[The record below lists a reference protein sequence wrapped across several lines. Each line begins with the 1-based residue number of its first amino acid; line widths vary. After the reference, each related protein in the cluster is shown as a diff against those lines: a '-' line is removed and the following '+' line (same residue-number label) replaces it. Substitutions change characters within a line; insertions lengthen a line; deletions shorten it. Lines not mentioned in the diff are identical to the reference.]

1 MKTIGI
7 NGFGRIGRN
16 FLKAVLLRDDLQVTV
31 INDLADVSTLMHLF
45 KYDSVHGIL
54 KLNFSIDNNVV
65 SFENGKK
72 IIFYNERNPELIPWG
87 KHNID
92 LVIEST
98 GLFLTRDKAN
108 LHLKGGAK
116 KVILSAPAKDSSIK
130 TIVMGINNQLITDS
144 DLILSNASCT
154 TNSAAPM
161 ISIISELCKIESA
174 YISTIHSYT
183 SDQRLHDAPHNDL
196 RRARAASHSIIPTST
211 GAAKALVKI
220 FPELEGK
227 FEGGAFRVPTLNGS
241 ITDLTLIVDK
251 NLNVDEIN
259 LAFKNAASK
268 KFQGILEY
276 TSDPIVSNDIIGN
289 PHSTIFDS
297 ALTVVNG
304 KMVKI
309 FGWYDNETGYSNR
322 LVDLCLIY

>member
-1 MKTIGI
+1 MKTVGI

-16 FLKAVLLRDDLQVTV
+16 FLKATLLRDDIKVTV
-31 INDLADVSTLMHLF
+31 VNDLADTKTLMHLL
-45 KYDSVHGIL
+45 KYDSIHG
-54 KLNFSIDNNVV
+54 KLNLNFTIDNNTVL
-65 SFENGKK
+65 FENGKK
-72 IIFYNERNPELIPWG
+72 IIFYNERNPELVPWG

-92 LVIEST
+92 IVIEST
-98 GLFLTRDKAN
+98 GLFLTREKAS
-108 LHLKGGAK
+108 LHLKAGAK
-116 KVILSAPAKDSSIK
+116 KVILSAPAKDPSIN
-130 TIVMGINNQLITDS
+130 TIVMGINNHLITKS

-174 YISTIHSYT
+174 YISTVHSYT

-196 RRARAASHSIIPTST
+196 RRARAASQSIIPTST

-251 NLNVDEIN
+251 KLNVDEIN
-259 LAFKNAASK
+259 LAFKNAASN
-268 KFQGILEY
+268 KFKGILEF

-289 PHSTIFDS
+289 SHSTIFDS

-322 LVDLCLIY
+322 LVDLCLIF